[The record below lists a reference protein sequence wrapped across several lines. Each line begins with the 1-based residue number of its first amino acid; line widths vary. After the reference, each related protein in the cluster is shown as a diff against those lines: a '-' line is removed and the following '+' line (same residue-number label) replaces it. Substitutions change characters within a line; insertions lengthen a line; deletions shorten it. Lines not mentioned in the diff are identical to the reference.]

1 MQSYTLGIQ
10 ATEEAKTTHART
22 TRNLPSRGTQRGG
35 SGQRTTHAIQQ
46 ASRENEERS
55 QEAAEDREREDTP
68 ALEGV
73 CPLSLCP
80 RGDCRPQLEWSQPV
94 QYQRSIRKAENNAKQ
109 TIVFVNLNAELRK
122 TKAVLGS
129 VALLG
134 ADSQSQKLQNCS
146 GHFRM
151 SSSLKDLQCIME
163 V

>member
-1 MQSYTLGIQ
+1 MVKKKRVTVQSYTLGIQ

-73 CPLSLCP
+73 RTCLSGVQEGDKDHTMMNTSVKEHTAPQQHMKHGVEGKIPTQGQGLC
-80 RGDCRPQLEWSQPV
+80 CHE
-94 QYQRSIRKAENNAKQ
+94 
-109 TIVFVNLNAELRK
+109 T
-122 TKAVLGS
+122 
-129 VALLG
+129 
-134 ADSQSQKLQNCS
+134 
-146 GHFRM
+146 
-151 SSSLKDLQCIME
+151 
-163 V
+163 